1 MLRLYKDTSL
11 NVSKYFTVMGKPEF
25 GYSTCSKSKQK
36 LNKKGGNVK
45 KKKNVAFN
53 PTAKVIT
60 FSF

>member
-45 KKKNVAFN
+45 KKK
-53 PTAKVIT
+53 KM
-60 FSF
+60 